1 MTFEEI
7 VNKIILGIEE
17 KSEYCFENI
26 NEETVGYVW
35 QQFKFLK
42 SIAPANHSTESLIE
56 DTINRIIMQMVLS
69 EYNIPEQLIWERI
82 FPNQSK

>member
-7 VNKIILGIEE
+7 VKKIIFGIEK
-17 KSEYCFENI
+17 KSDYCFENY

-42 SIAPANHSTESLIE
+42 SIAPNHSTESLIE

-69 EYNIPEQLIWERI
+69 EYNIPE
-82 FPNQSK
+82 

>member
-1 MTFEEI
+1 MTFQEI
-7 VNKIILGIEE
+7 ITKIIVGIEQ
-17 KSEYCFENI
+17 KSEYCFENYSD
-26 NEETVGYVW
+26 ETIGYVW

-69 EYNIPEQLIWERI
+69 EYNISE
-82 FPNQSK
+82 

>member
-7 VNKIILGIEE
+7 VNKIIFGIEE

-56 DTINRIIMQMVLS
+56 DTINRIITQMVLS
-69 EYNIPEQLIWERI
+69 E
-82 FPNQSK
+82 